1 MNKKFYLPLLLAL
14 LVVITGCK
22 MGSMSSEDFSVNPNP
37 LEVVAG
43 KVEATITGVFPEKYF
58 KKRVTV
64 TVTPYLVYADGET
77 AGTPFVYQGE
87 KIVGNNEEIEY
98 KMGGTITI
106 RRVSGYARQPH
117 RPSDGEELY
126 ERLHVLQ
133 DWSLQGRN
141 SGI

>member
-22 MGSMSSEDFSVNPNP
+22 MGSMSSEDFTVNPNP

-43 KVEATITGVFPEKYF
+43 KVDATITGVFPEKYF

-77 AGTPFVYQGE
+77 AGTPFVYVRSQLIAQKLIFLIGQ
-87 KIVGNNEEIEY
+87 
-98 KMGGTITI
+98 
-106 RRVSGYARQPH
+106 RRQE
-117 RPSDGEELY
+117 DN
-126 ERLHVLQ
+126 
-133 DWSLQGRN
+133 RN
-141 SGI
+141 VRALPQCPAHT